1 MQFDPLRRRDFITLL
16 GQAAAVMPICCTRA
30 TASNANNW
38 ISQRRN
44 V

>member
-1 MQFDPLRRRDFITLL
+1 MQFDPLGRRDFITLL
-16 GQAAAVMPICCTRA
+16 GQAAVMPICCTRA